1 MKYAFVPFQKYAT
14 FSGRARRAE
23 YWQFTLAT
31 ALISLAL
38 TGLDALTGTYSV
50 ATGFGFLSGL
60 FSLALIVPFAAL
72 YARRFHD
79 FGWST
84 WWLLILLV
92 PVANVAFLLVLGFK
106 DSDVGENRYG
116 PSPKPKPET
125 AVGAETPAA
134 AQDPPTVRGGETRD
148 QA

>member
-1 MKYAFVPFQKYAT
+1 VKYAFVPFQKYAT

-92 PVANVAFLLVLGFK
+92 PSADCAVRCAVRPAVSRLWLVNLVVA
-106 DSDVGENRYG
+106 
-116 PSPKPKPET
+116 
-125 AVGAETPAA
+125 
-134 AQDPPTVRGGETRD
+134 DPPRARRQRRVPARPGL
-148 QA
+148 